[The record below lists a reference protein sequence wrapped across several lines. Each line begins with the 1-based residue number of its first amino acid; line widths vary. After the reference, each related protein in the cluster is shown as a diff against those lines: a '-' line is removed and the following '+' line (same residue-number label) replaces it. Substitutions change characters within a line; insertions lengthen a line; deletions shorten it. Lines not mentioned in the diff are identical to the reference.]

1 MLRRKAT
8 LAILLLAGSLSAQE
22 FRATLQGTI
31 TDPSQAAVPKALVTL
46 KNTDTGIDRSVPSD
60 ETGHYLFPYVAPGNY
75 SMTVE
80 APGFKTTVRDGI
92 VLSVNDNLRLDVPLP
107 LGQAAETVQVTGE
120 VAAVQAES
128 SSLGSVVSQKI
139 VDSIPWKGH
148 SSLFLYMAAP
158 GVVGNRYWEDT
169 RPSDTGTNVLFTANG
184 SPPATGEVSV
194 DGVSNTVNVGR
205 GLFLSPWVPSMDG
218 VAEVKLLMGTLPAE
232 YGRAGGM
239 FTNIVIKSGTNELHG
254 SAYEFFRNSAAMPIS
269 FTSAGS
275 GRSRPPTRS
284 TYMADPSAARSGF
297 RSSIT
302 AGTVPFSSSTGK
314 ARTKDRVKGRASAS
328 LPSRCGKAIS
338 RNSAARSTTRSQYE
352 Q

>member
-1 MLRRKAT
+1 MSTGKLVVTA
-8 LAILLLAGSLSAQE
+8 LLIAGSLAAQE

-31 TDPSQAAVPKALVTL
+31 TDPSQSAIPNASVTL
-46 KNTDTGIDRSVPSD
+46 KNSETGIERSVPSGED
-60 ETGHYLFPYVAPGNY
+60 GHYLFPFVAPGTY
-75 SMTVE
+75 SVTVE
-80 APGFKTTVRDGI
+80 APGFKTTVRDGVI
-92 VLSVNDNLRLDVPLP
+92 LSVNDNLKLDVQLP

-120 VAAVQAES
+120 LTAVQAES

-184 SPPATGEVSV
+184 APPATGEVSV

-254 SAYEFFRNSAAMPIS
+254 SAYEFFRSEERRVGKEGR
-269 FTSAGS
+269 SAGS
-275 GRSRPPTRS
+275 
-284 TYMADPSAARSGF
+284 
-297 RSSIT
+297 
-302 AGTVPFSSSTGK
+302 
-314 ARTKDRVKGRASAS
+314 
-328 LPSRCGKAIS
+328 
-338 RNSAARSTTRSQYE
+338 
-352 Q
+352 